1 MTSSAL
7 MELIAHT
14 VVVLC
19 SREEAPQMWLVH
31 DKRGRKSIGPSFARL
46 LKEMHI
52 NERILLRLLVYWF

>member
-1 MTSSAL
+1 MTNSAL

-46 LKEMHI
+46 LK
-52 NERILLRLLVYWF
+52 